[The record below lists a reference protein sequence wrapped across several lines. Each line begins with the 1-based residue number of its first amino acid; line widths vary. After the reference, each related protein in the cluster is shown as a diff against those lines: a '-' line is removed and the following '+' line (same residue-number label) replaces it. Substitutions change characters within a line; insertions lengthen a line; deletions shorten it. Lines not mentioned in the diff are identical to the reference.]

1 MLEGS
6 AAEPLVQ
13 LAVFITSNDSRKG
26 TYILLLQIQ
35 SILPPLKINFIAIAT
50 LQSRSLLSD
59 SLIKKIEAL

>member
-35 SILPPLKINFIAIAT
+35 SILPPLKISFIAIAT